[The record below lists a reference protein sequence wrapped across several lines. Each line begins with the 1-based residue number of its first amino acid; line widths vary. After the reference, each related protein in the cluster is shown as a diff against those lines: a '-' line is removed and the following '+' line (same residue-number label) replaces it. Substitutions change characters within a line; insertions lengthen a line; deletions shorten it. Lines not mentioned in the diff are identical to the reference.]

1 MPAQQPKALENGFDL
16 GVEQELRA
24 FFYLPFSHSEAIKDQ
39 NMAVEKQRALGE
51 EALKH
56 AQRHHDIVERFG
68 RFPHRN
74 SILGRDMKPDEQ
86 TFLDQGGFAG

>member
-1 MPAQQPKALENGFDL
+1 
-16 GVEQELRA
+16 
-24 FFYLPFSHSEAIKDQ
+24 
-39 NMAVEKQRALGE
+39 MAVEKQRALGE

-74 SILGRDMKPDEQ
+74 SILGRDMTPDEQ
-86 TFLDQGGFAG
+86 KFLDEGGFAG